1 MVSSILKII
10 TFIIIFTIPFFS
22 VISQRMTWNQK
33 MMLTRTTSRKV
44 LQTQRNQN
52 LNQKNHPLRS
62 KQRYKSPKRYKSQK
76 RYKFQKRYKCQK
88 RTRSSKRQNRPQR
101 MTTKLL
107 KRLEMNHKVC
117 ISINNCN

>member
-52 LNQKNHPLRS
+52 LNQVHQKNHPLRS
-62 KQRYKSPKRYKSQK
+62 KQRYKSPKRYKS
-76 RYKFQKRYKCQK
+76 QKRYKCQK